1 MKKSILVLIAVIAII
16 GLMAGTGIATGAANM
31 GNGPNLVIATPVSEL
46 GEPVVILGSGFEPGE
61 TIRLVFDTG
70 GSRIDIEYGL
80 AETGHSQ
87 RSSGVSPVANDT
99 GAFIAAWEPGRIASR
114 VIASGRG
121 GPGAGAYTIMA
132 TDTDYVTLTTT
143 PIAFWEAVDE
153 GEELPAWAQ

>member
-1 MKKSILVLIAVIAII
+1 MKKSILVLITVIAII
-16 GLMAGTGIATGAANM
+16 GLMAGTGIAAGAANM
-31 GNGPNLVIATPVSEL
+31 GNGPNLVIAAPVSEL

-61 TIRLVFDTG
+61 TIYLVIDTG

-80 AETGHSQ
+80 AG
-87 RSSGVSPVANDT
+87 GVSPVANDT
-99 GAFIAAWEPGRIASR
+99 GAFVAAWEPGRIASR